1 MRPKLT
7 AFIFSSPYLLI
18 NNNKTM
24 KYIKKF
30 DRHADYEAYINGGG
44 AVLPNVS
51 YCVDLNE
58 VHFNKYTPQPETR
71 IVATFN
77 VTDTTNPTDIVGF
90 YEDKTGNIY
99 FTSLFESIEIDGI
112 LQNSV
117 VGYYQFDT
125 IGEHTIKYTLTDPTS
140 IGLSAFQGCTGL
152 TSVTIP
158 SGVTSIGLSAF
169 QGCTGLTSVTIP
181 SSVTSIEKDV
191 FGDCTGLTSVELSNN
206 LTSINE
212 YAFNGCRS
220 LTLIEIPS
228 GVTSIGLSAFNSCT
242 GLTSVTIPSGVT
254 SIGQF
259 AFYGCTGLTAFTTYA
274 TTPPTLS
281 GGSVLTNTNDC
292 PIYVPSTS
300 VSAYQ
305 SASGWNTYASRIQAI
320 PTA

>member
-1 MRPKLT
+1 
-7 AFIFSSPYLLI
+7 
-18 NNNKTM
+18 M

-77 VTDTTNPTDIVGF
+77 VTDTSNPTDIVGF

-99 FTSLFESIEIDGI
+99 YTSLFESIEIDGI

-125 IGEHTIKYTLTDPTS
+125 IGEHTIKYTLVDPTS
-140 IGLSAFQGCTGL
+140 IGQSAF
-152 TSVTIP
+152 S
-158 SGVTSIGLSAF
+158 
-169 QGCTGLTSVTIP
+169 GCTGLTSVTIP
-181 SSVTSIEKDV
+181 SSVTSIGQSAFQGCTGMTSVTIPSSVTSIGRNV
-191 FGDCTGLTSVELSNN
+191 FSDCTGLTSVELSNN
-206 LTSINE
+206 ITSINE
-212 YAFNGCRS
+212 YAFNNCPS

-228 GVTSIGLSAFNSCT
+228 SVTSIGS
-242 GLTSVTIPSGVT
+242 
-254 SIGQF
+254 F

-281 GGSVLTNTNDC
+281 GSGVLTNTNDC

-305 SASGWNTYASRIQAI
+305 SASGWSTYASRIQAI

>member
-1 MRPKLT
+1 
-7 AFIFSSPYLLI
+7 
-18 NNNKTM
+18 M

-158 SGVTSIGLSAF
+158 SGVTSIGQFAF

>member
-7 AFIFSSPYLLI
+7 AFIFSSPYLWI

-77 VTDTTNPTDIVGF
+77 VTDTSNPTDIVGF

-99 FTSLFESIEIDGI
+99 YTSLFESIEIDGI

-125 IGEHTIKYTLTDPTS
+125 IGEHTIKYTLADPTS
-140 IGLSAFQGCTGL
+140 IGQSAFQGCTGLTSVTIPSSVTSIGRNVFSDCTGLTSVELPNNLTSINEYVFNNCPSLTSIEIPSSVTSIGQSAFQGCTGL

-158 SGVTSIGLSAF
+158 SGVTSIG
-169 QGCTGLTSVTIP
+169 G
-181 SSVTSIEKDV
+181 
-191 FGDCTGLTSVELSNN
+191 
-206 LTSINE
+206 
-212 YAFNGCRS
+212 
-220 LTLIEIPS
+220 
-228 GVTSIGLSAFNSCT
+228 
-242 GLTSVTIPSGVT
+242 
-254 SIGQF
+254 F

-281 GGSVLTNTNDC
+281 GSGVLTNTNDC
-292 PIYVPSTS
+292 PIYVPTTS

-305 SASGWNTYASRIQAI
+305 SASGWRTYASRIQAI

>member
-1 MRPKLT
+1 
-7 AFIFSSPYLLI
+7 
-18 NNNKTM
+18 M

-77 VTDTTNPTDIVGF
+77 VTDTSNPTDIVGF

-99 FTSLFESIEIDGI
+99 YTSLFESIEIDGI

-125 IGEHTIKYTLTDPTS
+125 IGEHTIKYTLADPTS
-140 IGLSAFQGCTGL
+140 IGQSAFQGCTGLTSVTIPSSVTSIGRNVFSDCTGLTSVELPNNLTSINEYVFNNCPSLTSIEIPSSVTSIGQSAFQGCTGL

-158 SGVTSIGLSAF
+158 SGVTSIG
-169 QGCTGLTSVTIP
+169 G
-181 SSVTSIEKDV
+181 
-191 FGDCTGLTSVELSNN
+191 
-206 LTSINE
+206 
-212 YAFNGCRS
+212 
-220 LTLIEIPS
+220 
-228 GVTSIGLSAFNSCT
+228 
-242 GLTSVTIPSGVT
+242 
-254 SIGQF
+254 F

-281 GGSVLTNTNDC
+281 GSGVLTNTNDC
-292 PIYVPSTS
+292 PIYVPTTS

-305 SASGWNTYASRIQAI
+305 SASGWRTYASRIQAI

>member
-1 MRPKLT
+1 
-7 AFIFSSPYLLI
+7 
-18 NNNKTM
+18 M

-125 IGEHTIKYTLTDPTS
+125 IGEHTIKYTLTDP
-140 IGLSAFQGCTGL
+140 
-152 TSVTIP
+152 
-158 SGVTSIGLSAF
+158 TSIGLSAF

>member
-1 MRPKLT
+1 
-7 AFIFSSPYLLI
+7 
-18 NNNKTM
+18 M

-158 SGVTSIGLSAF
+158 SFAF